1 MPQDDRPGTGKDADR
16 RAFREAVAARRERLV
31 RGGRGF
37 AAALIAL
44 VAAAVLLRVPEAWW
58 VPAVGFVAVAG
69 LAFRL
74 VNWTCPACG
83 ERLPTRGGRTCRGC
97 GATIDA

>member
-1 MPQDDRPGTGKDADR
+1 MPQDDGPETGKDADR
-16 RAFREAVAARRERLV
+16 QAFREAVAARRERLV

-37 AAALIAL
+37 AAVLIVL
-44 VAAAVLLRVPEAWW
+44 VAAAVLFRVPEAWW
-58 VPAVGFVAVAG
+58 VPGVGFVAVAG

-83 ERLPTRGGRTCRGC
+83 ERLPTRGGRACRGC
-97 GATIDA
+97 GAAIDG